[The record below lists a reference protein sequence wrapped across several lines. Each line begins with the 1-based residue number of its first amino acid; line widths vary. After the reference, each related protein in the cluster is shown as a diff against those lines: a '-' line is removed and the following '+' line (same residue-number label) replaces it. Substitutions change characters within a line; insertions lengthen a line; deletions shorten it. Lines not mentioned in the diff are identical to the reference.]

1 MNYRI
6 LGRTNLKVSEVG
18 FGSWGI
24 SGAQWIGARDDE
36 SLRALERAV
45 ELGVNFIDTALAYG
59 DGHSEQ
65 LVGRVLRHHGKL
77 TVATKVPPKNYVWPA
92 QPGVSIKKVFPYDY
106 IISSTETSLKNLGV
120 ETVDL
125 QQLHVWSP
133 EWLAREDWRKAAE
146 RLKRDGKIRFFGIS
160 VNDHQPESVMEV
172 IRTGLVDTI
181 QVIFNIFDQSAEDAL
196 LGLCEEM
203 NIGVIAR
210 CPFDEGGLT
219 GSIRPDTVFPKDDF
233 RNEYFRGKRKQ
244 QVFDRVEQLRPVVAP
259 HTASLPDAALRFC
272 LSHPTVSTVIPGMRT
287 ARHLEENCAASERGP
302 LPAALLEQ
310 LKAHR
315 WPHNF
320 YD

>member
-1 MNYRI
+1 
-6 LGRTNLKVSEVG
+6 
-18 FGSWGI
+18 
-24 SGAQWIGARDDE
+24 
-36 SLRALERAV
+36 
-45 ELGVNFIDTALAYG
+45 LAYG

-65 LVGRVLRHHGKL
+65 LVGRVLRRQRKMI
-77 TVATKVPPKNYVWPA
+77 VATKVPPKNYVWPA
-92 QPGVSIKKVFPYDY
+92 QPGVAIKKVFPYDY

-120 ETVDL
+120 ETVDI

-133 EWLAREDWRKAAE
+133 EWLERDDWRKAAE
-146 RLKRDGKIRFFGIS
+146 HLKREGKIRFFGIS
-160 VNDHQPESVMEV
+160 VNDHQPESVMDV

-181 QVIFNIFDQSAEDAL
+181 QVIYNIFDQSPEDAL

-210 CPFDEGGLT
+210 CPFDEGSLT

-244 QVFDRVEQLRPVVAP
+244 QVSERVEQLRPVVGP

-272 LSHPTVSTVIPGMRT
+272 LSHPAVSSVIPGMRT
-287 ARHLEENCAASERGP
+287 ARHLEENCAASELGP
-302 LPAALLEQ
+302 LPAALLQQ

-315 WPHNF
+315 WARNF
-320 YD
+320 YE